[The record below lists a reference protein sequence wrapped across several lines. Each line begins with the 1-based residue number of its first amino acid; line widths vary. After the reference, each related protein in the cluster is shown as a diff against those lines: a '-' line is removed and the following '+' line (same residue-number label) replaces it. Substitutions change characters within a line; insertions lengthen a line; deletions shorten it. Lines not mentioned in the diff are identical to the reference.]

1 MLRAVSPT
9 DQADLDQARSQLR
22 VKRSQALSLALNLSW
37 TMLFS
42 LLVPLLAGIW
52 LDKKLGT
59 MPLFVLLGA
68 VLGILAATVGVV
80 RMTLRA
86 FRLTAGES
94 AEERPEENSEEGPG

>member
-1 MLRAVSPT
+1 
-9 DQADLDQARSQLR
+9 
-22 VKRSQALSLALNLSW
+22 VKKGQALSLALNLSW

-42 LLVPLLAGIW
+42 LLVPLLVGIW
-52 LDKKLGT
+52 LDNMWGT

-94 AEERPEENSEEGPG
+94 VEERPEENSEEEPG